1 MSDPTPPSSTLDS
14 SAEGSAAA
22 QVVAEAAARDMYAN
36 DVAVQALGIVID
48 EVRPG
53 FARARLRV
61 RPDFLNGHSIC
72 HGGFVFTLADTAFAY
87 ACNSYGRATVAAAGS
102 IDFLRPV
109 RAGDEL
115 TAIAQ
120 ERSRSRRSGIYDVS
134 VQNQNQTLI
143 AVFRGRSNEIE
154 K

>member
-1 MSDPTPPSSTLDS
+1 MSES
-14 SAEGSAAA
+14 E
-22 QVVAEAAARDMYAN
+22 QRIAEAAAKAMFER
-36 DVAVQALGIVID
+36 DVAVRSLGIVIV
-48 EVRPG
+48 EIRPG
-53 FARARLRV
+53 FARATMRA
-61 RPDFLNGHSIC
+61 RPDFLNGHDIC

-109 RAGDEL
+109 RSGDEL

-134 VQNQNQTLI
+134 VQNQHQTLI
-143 AVFRGRSNEIE
+143 AVFRGRSNEIV

>member
-1 MSDPTPPSSTLDS
+1 MSDPDQKT
-14 SAEGSAAA
+14 
-22 QVVAEAAARDMYAN
+22 AEAAGAEMFAR
-36 DVAVQALGIVID
+36 DVAVRTLGIAIA
-48 EVRPG
+48 EIRPG
-53 FARARLRV
+53 YARATLKV
-61 RPDFLNGHSIC
+61 RADFLNGHDIC

-87 ACNSYGRATVAAAGS
+87 ACNSYGRPTVAAAGS

-134 VQNQNQTLI
+134 VENQRNTLI
-143 AVFRGRSNEIE
+143 AVFRGRSNEID

>member
-1 MSDPTPPSSTLDS
+1 MSEPTQP
-14 SAEGSAAA
+14 SAAQDATA
-22 QVVAEAAARDMYAN
+22 QAIAEAAARDMYAN
-36 DVAVQALGIVID
+36 DAAVQALGIAID

-53 FARARLRV
+53 FARATLRV
-61 RPDFLNGHSIC
+61 RADFLNGHAIC

-134 VQNQNQTLI
+134 VHNQNQTLI